1 MLPQVGKFLIGVFAG
16 LCAIFVP
23 RIVTELS
30 ADDPNGELELF
41 NMEFIIL
48 AVVLAVFLGGVVM
61 ILKWRQICHPPEIF
75 MAALGVPALLA
86 GAFNMSV
93 SVDTLSEKSAQIAAL
108 SEEIARSNGI
118 ETLQP
123 DTLTILEFETD
134 GQTRLDFPGRGLF
147 IRRAF
152 AAELNL
158 RSPQKRSFDP
168 LRIVKE
174 KQYFVVLDRYD
185 NENQAFVAAKIL
197 RAVAPNAVVVRGGN
211 TYYVLEAAKSMPLSG
226 ATVRALQLQRQ
237 TRVPIGNIGLILAPS
252 PATK

>member
-30 ADDPNGELELF
+30 AHDPSGELELF
-41 NMEFIIL
+41 TMEFIVL
-48 AVVLAVFLGGVVM
+48 AALLAVFLGGVVM
-61 ILKWRQICHPPEIF
+61 ILKWRQVCHPPEIF

-108 SEEIARSNGI
+108 SEEIARSSGI

-123 DTLTILEFETD
+123 DALTIFEIVPG
-134 GQTRLDFPGRGLF
+134 GQTRLHLPGQGIF

-158 RSPQKRSFDP
+158 RSPEKRPFDP

-174 KQYFVVLDRYD
+174 KQYFVVLEKYD
-185 NENQAFVAAKIL
+185 NAKKAFTAAEKLKAI
-197 RAVAPNAVVVRGGN
+197 APNAVVVRGDN
-211 TYYVLEAAKSMPLSG
+211 TYYVLEGATSMPLSS
-226 ATVRALQLQRQ
+226 ATVKALQLQRQ
-237 TRVPIGNIGLILAPS
+237 KQVPIGNIGLIPAPE
-252 PATK
+252 PKK

>member
-1 MLPQVGKFLIGVFAG
+1 MQFFYVYYSEAGETSRGRDMLPQVGKFLIGVFAG

-30 ADDPNGELELF
+30 AYDPSGELELF
-41 NMEFIIL
+41 NTDFIVL
-48 AVVLAVFLGGVVM
+48 AALLAVFLGGVVM
-61 ILKWRQICHPPEIF
+61 ILKWRQVCHPPEIF

-93 SVDTLSEKSAQIAAL
+93 SVDTLSRKSAQIAAL
-108 SEEIARSNGI
+108 SEEISRSSGI

-123 DTLTILEFETD
+123 DALMILEFETE
-134 GQTRLDFPGRGLF
+134 GQTRLDFPGKGIF

-158 RSPQKRSFDP
+158 RSPQNQSYDP

-174 KQYFVVLDRYD
+174 KQF
-185 NENQAFVAAKIL
+185 FCG
-197 RAVAPNAVVVRGGN
+197 P
-211 TYYVLEAAKSMPLSG
+211 
-226 ATVRALQLQRQ
+226 RQ
-237 TRVPIGNIGLILAPS
+237 V
-252 PATK
+252 